1 MEKENKELQATILGY
16 AEKIKELQEN
26 LSIKSTE
33 VDSEKTMK
41 DRETEIYESKISDLQ
56 QQLESITKDKI
67 SIEKNHNLHLQH
79 ETRELKKQVE
89 EQSVAIQELQT
100 ELVSEND
107 KFVQMCD
114 K

>member
-41 DRETEIYESKISDLQ
+41 EKETEIYESN
-56 QQLESITKDKI
+56 SIFN
-67 SIEKNHNLHLQH
+67 S
-79 ETRELKKQVE
+79 
-89 EQSVAIQELQT
+89 S
-100 ELVSEND
+100 
-107 KFVQMCD
+107 
-114 K
+114 